1 MNDNVDDCAP
11 LTAGEWCI
19 LTCAPSRTLLLET
32 ALCKAGFAAWTPK
45 ATEMRHEGRGAVRRR
60 VERQVPLLVGLVFA
74 DRARLERL
82 IWISR
87 SPGLIWREWD
97 PETRRMEARELPPFS
112 LFRFGD
118 REGGFPVVSERSLAH
133 LRELEA
139 RSIRRAA
146 MARGKGRVDRPV
158 FAAGAQVQ
166 LPGGGFEGLTGV
178 VLPGGTG
185 SYVEVEFPGA
195 TNLVKVAPH
204 LLQAA

>member
-1 MNDNVDDCAP
+1 MNDNVDDGAP

-45 ATEMRHEGRGAVRRR
+45 ATEMRREGRERKHI
-60 VERQVPLLVGLVFA
+60 ERQVPLLVGLVFA

-87 SPGLIWREWD
+87 SPGLMWREWD
-97 PETRRMEARELPPFS
+97 AKTRRMEVRELPPFS

-118 REGGFPVVSERSLAH
+118 REGGFPAVSERSLAH

-146 MARGKGRVDRPV
+146 MARGKGRIDRPV
-158 FAAGAQVQ
+158 FAAGAHVL
-166 LPGGGFEGLTGV
+166 LPAGGFEGLTGV
-178 VLPGGTG
+178 VRAGGTG

-195 TNLVKVAPH
+195 KRPVKVAPH
-204 LLQAA
+204 LLEAA